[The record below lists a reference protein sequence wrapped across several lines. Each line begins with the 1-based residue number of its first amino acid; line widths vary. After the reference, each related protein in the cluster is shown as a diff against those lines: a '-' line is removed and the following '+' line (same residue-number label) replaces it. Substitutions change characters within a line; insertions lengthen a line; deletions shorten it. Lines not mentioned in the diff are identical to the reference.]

1 MKKNKASTPCLG
13 ICSTTY
19 GDNVCKGCKRFV
31 HEVINWNK
39 YSIPEKELVNNRL
52 EDFKLTVL
60 QERLSIINPDL
71 LASKLRENGI
81 NFNDSLNP
89 LTWVFDLLR
98 ASGSQ
103 SLNLDQFGVSTIRK
117 TVKYPNTDI
126 SIDLYPNVLGAFSYY
141 HIDTLKD
148 AGLMDESFYNALEHV
163 DQTYQIIK
171 KGYHPPFRWFAD
183 IQVRHNTC
191 PTLFPTINKAR

>member
-39 YSIPEKELVNNRL
+39 YSIPEKELVNHRL
-52 EDFKLTVL
+52 EEFKLTVL
-60 QERLSIINPDL
+60 QDRFSITNSDL

-81 NFNDSLNP
+81 NFNDALNP

-98 ASGSQ
+98 AAGSK
-103 SLNLDQFGVSTIRK
+103 SLDLDQFCITSHENIA
-117 TVKYPNTDI
+117 
-126 SIDLYPNVLGAFSYY
+126 LAE
-141 HIDTLKD
+141 LKD
-148 AGLMDESFYNALEHV
+148 QIYIEFLELSEAHY
-163 DQTYQIIK
+163 DRY
-171 KGYHPPFRWFAD
+171 FF
-183 IQVRHNTC
+183 N
-191 PTLFPTINKAR
+191 